1 MMIPARRN
9 GNGLDIFD
17 EVFAD
22 PFFGE
27 KENKIMKTDLKEKD
41 GKYMLEI
48 DVPGYDKEDIKIEL
62 NEGYLTVSAEKNEE
76 KEDKHAKYLKR
87 ERFTGMCS
95 RSYYVGDNLKEEDIK
110 ASFKNGILSIEFPKE
125 VEKKVEEK
133 ECREQVIYLWKR
145 YLKITNIHKT
155 TVYYLRGMF
164 APIHLQVLEEFKKFQ
179 EIVPFLKL
187 AIEYQ
192 EKSV

>member
-41 GKYMLEI
+41 GKDRLEI

-76 KEDKHAKYLKR
+76 KEDKDKHAKYLKR

-95 RSYYVGDNLKEEDIK
+95 RSYYVGESLKEEDIK

-133 ECREQVIYLWKR
+133 KYI
-145 YLKITNIHKT
+145 
-155 TVYYLRGMF
+155 
-164 APIHLQVLEEFKKFQ
+164 PIGE
-179 EIVPFLKL
+179 
-187 AIEYQ
+187 
-192 EKSV
+192 

>member
-76 KEDKHAKYLKR
+76 KEDKDKHAKYLKR

-95 RSYYVGDNLKEEDIK
+95 RSYYVGENLKEEDIK
-110 ASFKNGILSIEFPKE
+110 ASFKNGILTIEFPKE

-133 ECREQVIYLWKR
+133 KYI
-145 YLKITNIHKT
+145 
-155 TVYYLRGMF
+155 
-164 APIHLQVLEEFKKFQ
+164 PIGE
-179 EIVPFLKL
+179 
-187 AIEYQ
+187 
-192 EKSV
+192 

>member
-9 GNGLDIFD
+9 GNVLDIFD

-76 KEDKHAKYLKR
+76 KEDKDKHAKYLKR

-95 RSYYVGDNLKEEDIK
+95 RNYYVGEGLKEEDIK

-133 ECREQVIYLWKR
+133 KYI
-145 YLKITNIHKT
+145 
-155 TVYYLRGMF
+155 
-164 APIHLQVLEEFKKFQ
+164 PIGE
-179 EIVPFLKL
+179 
-187 AIEYQ
+187 
-192 EKSV
+192 

>member
-17 EVFAD
+17 EVFND

-62 NEGYLTVSAEKNEE
+62 QDGYLTVSAEKNEE

-110 ASFKNGILSIEFPKE
+110 ANFKNGILTIEFHLFLL
-125 VEKKVEEK
+125 KKVEEK
-133 ECREQVIYLWKR
+133 KYI
-145 YLKITNIHKT
+145 
-155 TVYYLRGMF
+155 
-164 APIHLQVLEEFKKFQ
+164 PIGE
-179 EIVPFLKL
+179 
-187 AIEYQ
+187 
-192 EKSV
+192 

>member
-62 NEGYLTVSAEKNEE
+62 QDGYLTVSAEKNEE
-76 KEDKHAKYLKR
+76 KEDKHAKYLNR

-110 ASFKNGILSIEFPKE
+110 ANFKNGILTIEFPKE

-133 ECREQVIYLWKR
+133 KYI
-145 YLKITNIHKT
+145 
-155 TVYYLRGMF
+155 
-164 APIHLQVLEEFKKFQ
+164 PIGE
-179 EIVPFLKL
+179 
-187 AIEYQ
+187 
-192 EKSV
+192 

>member
-62 NEGYLTVSAEKNEE
+62 HDGYLTVSAEKNDE

-95 RSYYVGDNLKEEDIK
+95 RSYYVGESLKEEDIK

-133 ECREQVIYLWKR
+133 KYI
-145 YLKITNIHKT
+145 
-155 TVYYLRGMF
+155 
-164 APIHLQVLEEFKKFQ
+164 PIGE
-179 EIVPFLKL
+179 
-187 AIEYQ
+187 
-192 EKSV
+192 

>member
-17 EVFAD
+17 EIFAD

-76 KEDKHAKYLKR
+76 KEDKDKHAKYLKR

-95 RSYYVGDNLKEEDIK
+95 RNYYVGEGLKEEDIK

-133 ECREQVIYLWKR
+133 KYI
-145 YLKITNIHKT
+145 
-155 TVYYLRGMF
+155 
-164 APIHLQVLEEFKKFQ
+164 PIGE
-179 EIVPFLKL
+179 
-187 AIEYQ
+187 
-192 EKSV
+192 

>member
-1 MMIPARRN
+1 MMMIPARRN
-9 GNGLDIFD
+9 GNWLDIFD
-17 EVFAD
+17 EVFDD

-133 ECREQVIYLWKR
+133 KYI
-145 YLKITNIHKT
+145 
-155 TVYYLRGMF
+155 
-164 APIHLQVLEEFKKFQ
+164 PIGE
-179 EIVPFLKL
+179 
-187 AIEYQ
+187 
-192 EKSV
+192 

>member
-76 KEDKHAKYLKR
+76 KEDKDKHAKYLKR
-87 ERFTGMCS
+87 ERFSGMCS
-95 RSYYVGDNLKEEDIK
+95 RSYYVGESLKEEDIK

-133 ECREQVIYLWKR
+133 KYI
-145 YLKITNIHKT
+145 
-155 TVYYLRGMF
+155 
-164 APIHLQVLEEFKKFQ
+164 PIGE
-179 EIVPFLKL
+179 
-187 AIEYQ
+187 
-192 EKSV
+192 